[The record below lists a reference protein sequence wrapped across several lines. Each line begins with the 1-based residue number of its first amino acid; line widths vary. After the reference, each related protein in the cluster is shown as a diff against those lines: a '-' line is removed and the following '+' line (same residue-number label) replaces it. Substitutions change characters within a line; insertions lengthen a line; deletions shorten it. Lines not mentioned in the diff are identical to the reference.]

1 MPLFTVDPNNVF
13 GKMIDEAGTYNVKV
27 LPTSQLVTAKSGK
40 QMVTL
45 NFEVLDGKYAG
56 GEIRYENVV
65 WDDSTTEKYYQS
77 ITRFNTILVAAKV
90 PAGTEIADL
99 GAFTRGMVGKQL
111 AVNTDWEQANN
122 GNYYLRVTGYRNYQ
136 EDGSKPN
143 GVKRPQ
149 GNSNNRQGNGFT
161 NNYQQQNTKQ
171 PTNNGFAN
179 NGGFNNPNNNQEP
192 IRDDQLPF

>member
-13 GKMIDEAGTYNVKV
+13 GKTIDEAGTYNVKV

-111 AVNTDWEQANN
+111 AVNTDCEQANN
-122 GNYYLRVTGYRNYQ
+122 GNYYLRVTGYRNFQ

-171 PTNNGFAN
+171 PTNN
-179 NGGFNNPNNNQEP
+179 
-192 IRDDQLPF
+192 

>member
-13 GKMIDEAGTYNVKV
+13 GKTIDEAGTYNVKV

-99 GAFTRGMVGKQL
+99 
-111 AVNTDWEQANN
+111 
-122 GNYYLRVTGYRNYQ
+122 
-136 EDGSKPN
+136 
-143 GVKRPQ
+143 
-149 GNSNNRQGNGFT
+149 
-161 NNYQQQNTKQ
+161 
-171 PTNNGFAN
+171 
-179 NGGFNNPNNNQEP
+179 
-192 IRDDQLPF
+192 